1 MTQCGTCGAV
11 RLSACAVKRTQATCE
26 LRSMA
31 RELTALLKARHT
43 RITVTNVTDV
53 PNPAALFYAS
63 IVNE

>member
-1 MTQCGTCGAV
+1 MRHV
-11 RLSACAVKRTQATCE
+11 RRRAAECVSGQLKRTQAACE

>member
-1 MTQCGTCGAV
+1 MRHVRRRAADCVCGQ
-11 RLSACAVKRTQATCE
+11 LKRTQATCE
-26 LRSMA
+26 LRSMV